1 MNDNLHQHR
10 KPWQSYTSF
19 LGVLVCSATLL
30 SSCMVP
36 TDGRPSVM
44 EQFFEAERLF
54 DEHEYKKAEDLLTE
68 ALATL
73 DSRPPDELPQL
84 LSNHVNVHNY
94 SIMTLELLAKCKYC
108 NGETKEI
115 GPLTAKEAKL
125 LEGGY
130 TNTFKGTTTNGPQ
143 LYLTAFQAVDKVAA
157 GNIAGA
163 DAELAKCADLQSL
176 NDRSFYVW
184 LGDKGSPDFGR
195 YLWLNTKAQIL
206 DKQGQTDKAKALP
219 AEIESLRSK
228 LAIPAAKS
236 I

>member
-1 MNDNLHQHR
+1 MNGMRHR
-10 KPWQSYTSF
+10 KQWRCHPTFIVALACAS
-19 LGVLVCSATLL
+19 GLL
-30 SSCMVP
+30 ASCAVIDP
-36 TDGRPSVM
+36 RPSVM

-54 DEHEYKKAEDLLTE
+54 DAHEYKQAETLLTL
-68 ALATL
+68 ALDTL
-73 DSRPPDELPQL
+73 DSRPADELPNL
-84 LSNHVNVHNY
+84 LSKSVNVHNY

-108 NGETKEI
+108 NGEIKEI
-115 GPLTAKEAKL
+115 APLVSKEAKL
-125 LEGGY
+125 LKDGY
-130 TNTFKGTTTNGPQ
+130 TNTFKGTTTNGPR

-163 DAELAKCADLQSL
+163 DVDLAKCADLQSL

-195 YLWLNTKAQIL
+195 YLWLNTRAQIL
-206 DKQGQTDKAKALP
+206 EKQGQPDKAKALS

-228 LAIPAAKS
+228 LAIPATKS